1 MVDEVEGTSQVKQA
15 ERENVR
21 VYIYFIYFCVLFL
34 FSAALLPS
42 PLIDILHTSIQTE
55 TRIRRLKLIAPS
67 PTRLGGV
74 YVSRNVTSNNFFAYN
89 CNFVGFIQTYR
100 RHVRGSAVRDH
111 VAQSA
116 CLTLDL

>member
-15 ERENVR
+15 ERKNVR

-55 TRIRRLKLIAPS
+55 RRAYKVETDSAEPDTTRRRIRF
-67 PTRLGGV
+67 T
-74 YVSRNVTSNNFFAYN
+74 
-89 CNFVGFIQTYR
+89 
-100 RHVRGSAVRDH
+100 
-111 VAQSA
+111 
-116 CLTLDL
+116 